1 MSHINVSNVS
11 DAEEEYN
18 ASELT
23 DKSSSS
29 SSDVLEEHNANS
41 QSFQDKIKE
50 YLVIENEIKDTQ
62 SSLKILKQRKD
73 ELSGN
78 ILAYMEENRYPEI
91 QVTHGKLMREEKQ
104 SKKPLNKEMIKTCL
118 KSEFDDNKASKLTDD
133 LFTKRP
139 TVKKINLKVIRSVYS
154 SQTTNTTCK

>member
-23 DKSSSS
+23 DKSS